1 MEYNI
6 KTMAG
11 HSHWAQIKHKK
22 AKVDAQRGRLFSKL
36 IREIT
41 VAVREAGSN
50 PESNPRLR
58 TAIENARKVNM
69 PMETIDR
76 AIKKGAGE
84 LGGETYE
91 EVLYEG
97 YGPGG
102 VAIMVLAAT
111 DNRNRTTAEI
121 RHTFSKY
128 GGNLGSSGCVSYMF
142 ERVGYMEIPK
152 ESVSEDELYEK
163 AIEAGAEDIQTG
175 DTYYIVYTK
184 PEMLYTVKD
193 SLSKWGIHVE
203 NASINYKPLSTVQ
216 ITDPETAKRLI
227 KLLDALD
234 DLDDVQMVIS
244 NFDIPEE
251 VLKESA

>member
-1 MEYNI
+1 
-6 KTMAG
+6 MAG

-22 AKVDAQRGRLFSKL
+22 AKVDAQRGKLFSKI

-41 VAVREAGSN
+41 VAVREGGPN
-50 PESNPRLR
+50 PETNSRLR
-58 TAIENARKVNM
+58 TAIENARRVNM
-69 PMETIDR
+69 PAETIER

-84 LGGETYE
+84 LGGESYE

-102 VAIMVLAAT
+102 AAIMVMATT

-121 RHTFSKY
+121 RHVFSKH

-142 ERVGYMEIPK
+142 ERVGYMEVPK
-152 ESVSEDELYEK
+152 EGLSEDVLYEK
-163 AIEAGAEDIQTG
+163 AIEAGAEDIETG
-175 DTYYIVYTK
+175 ETSYIIYTK
-184 PEMLYTVKD
+184 PEMFYTVKD
-193 SLSKWGIHVE
+193 SLLKENIPVE
-203 NASINYKPLSTVQ
+203 NATITYKPLSTVQ
-216 ITDPETAKRLI
+216 ITDPETAKKLI

-234 DLDDVQMVIS
+234 ELDDVQNVIS

-251 VLKESA
+251 VLRASA